1 MKKLLTLM
9 IIILLGLSSVTALAA
24 GDGYE
29 TSEKGKGNSKNL
41 DKDEKPTIDEADEDD
56 AGNEKG
62 SGKKKDQDKGKP
74 DKEEWLAFKQ
84 TVNAKRKV
92 LREKNTSIN
101 KLRSD
106 LKKSTREANNEF
118 GEVSISSGEALGV
131 GDNAEFLASLKES
144 LKQTKVAKD
153 GVKAASDAIKEQW
166 KVFRQFNKDRD
177 YANALAAL
185 DSISSLMD
193 AKKAGLEN
201 LSYTIGQFRNTVRLQ
216 KENSIDKDKKDGE
229 KLDDNDDNDKQEK
242 EDNGDE
248 D

>member
-9 IIILLGLSSVTALAA
+9 VIVLLGLSSVTDVTALAA
-24 GDGYE
+24 GNEHND
-29 TSEKGKGNSKNL
+29 SNGKG
-41 DKDEKPTIDEADEDD
+41 ID
-56 AGNEKG
+56 N
-62 SGKKKDQDKGKP
+62 KKDQDKGKP

-84 TVNAKRKV
+84 TVNVKRKV
-92 LREKNTSIN
+92 LKEKNTSIN

-106 LKKSTREANNEF
+106 LKKATREAKNEF
-118 GEVSISSGEALGV
+118 GEVSISSGETSGV
-131 GDNAEFLASLKES
+131 GANAEFLSSLKES

-193 AKKAGLEN
+193 AKKAAIEN
-201 LSYTIGQFRNTVRLQ
+201 LSYTIGQFRNTVRLH
-216 KENSIDKDKKDGE
+216 KGNSMDKDKKDEE
-229 KLDDNDDNDKQEK
+229 KLADNDDNDKQEK
-242 EDNGDE
+242 EYEGDE